1 VTFSERTLIP
11 HNSSEGGEAMNYER
25 EFEIFRA
32 VIDIEDL
39 FSELETLMAI
49 NLGEMTR
56 TVSTGI
62 DAIKKLTDL
71 AIQSKN
77 IELQEGLIG
86 LREQLITIK
95 ESLLEAREENLSL
108 KEENSLLKKK
118 LESLENPK
126 AKLIV
131 RDGVYYGSND
141 DGPFCTGCYDN
152 NNKLIRVTELTNA
165 FMQMGKYKCPICNS
179 YSGRN

>member
-1 VTFSERTLIP
+1 VPFDERTLIP
-11 HNSSEGGEAMNYER
+11 HNSSEGGVAMNYER

-32 VIDIEDL
+32 VIDIENL
-39 FSELETLMAI
+39 FNDLETLMAI

-62 DAIKKLTDL
+62 DAVKKLTDL

-95 ESLLEAREENLSL
+95 ESLLETREENLSL
-108 KEENSLLKKK
+108 KEENSILKEKIEN
-118 LESLENPK
+118 LEKIPLE
-126 AKLIV
+126 KLILKGSAYFTE
-131 RDGVYYGSND
+131 DGV
-141 DGPFCTGCYDN
+141 GPYCPNCYEANRPKNRLSSTGPLQRCS
-152 NNKLIRVTELTNA
+152 
-165 FMQMGKYKCPICNS
+165 KCGFKNMV
-179 YSGRN
+179 

>member
-1 VTFSERTLIP
+1 
-11 HNSSEGGEAMNYER
+11 MNYES

-32 VIDIEDL
+32 VIDVENL

-95 ESLLEAREENLSL
+95 ESLLGKRGKSVT
-108 KEENSLLKKK
+108 KRRKY
-118 LESLENPK
+118 SLE
-126 AKLIV
+126 
-131 RDGVYYGSND
+131 
-141 DGPFCTGCYDN
+141 
-152 NNKLIRVTELTNA
+152 
-165 FMQMGKYKCPICNS
+165 GKNRKP
-179 YSGRN
+179 

>member
-1 VTFSERTLIP
+1 
-11 HNSSEGGEAMNYER
+11 MNYER

-32 VIDIEDL
+32 VIDIENLFNDL
-39 FSELETLMAI
+39 DALMAI

-71 AIQSKN
+71 ALQTKN
-77 IELQEGLIG
+77 VELQEGLIG

-108 KEENSLLKKK
+108 KEENGLLKEKIQA
-118 LESLENPK
+118 LENGPSE
-126 AKLIV
+126 KLV
-131 RDGVYYGSND
+131 VKNGMYYGRND
-141 DGPFCTGCYDN
+141 DGPFCTGCYDS
-152 NNKLIRVTELTNA
+152 KQQTIRLTDVTDTLLPLGTH
-165 FMQMGKYKCPICNS
+165 KCPICKN
-179 YSGRN
+179 YARRE

>member
-1 VTFSERTLIP
+1 
-11 HNSSEGGEAMNYER
+11 MNYER

-95 ESLLEAREENLSL
+95 ESL
-108 KEENSLLKKK
+108 
-118 LESLENPK
+118 
-126 AKLIV
+126 
-131 RDGVYYGSND
+131 
-141 DGPFCTGCYDN
+141 
-152 NNKLIRVTELTNA
+152 
-165 FMQMGKYKCPICNS
+165 
-179 YSGRN
+179 

>member
-1 VTFSERTLIP
+1 
-11 HNSSEGGEAMNYER
+11 MNYER

-131 RDGVYYGSND
+131 RDGV
-141 DGPFCTGCYDN
+141 
-152 NNKLIRVTELTNA
+152 
-165 FMQMGKYKCPICNS
+165 
-179 YSGRN
+179 

>member
-1 VTFSERTLIP
+1 
-11 HNSSEGGEAMNYER
+11 MNYES

-32 VIDIEDL
+32 VIDIENL

-108 KEENSLLKKK
+108 KEENALLKGKI
-118 LESLENPK
+118 ESLETVPLE
-126 AKLIV
+126 KLTLK
-131 RDGVYYGSND
+131 GVAYFTEEGL
-141 DGPFCTGCYDN
+141 GPYCPNCYESKQLKNRLSSTGPLQRCS
-152 NNKLIRVTELTNA
+152 
-165 FMQMGKYKCPICNS
+165 KC
-179 YSGRN
+179 GFRNMS